1 MDFLKR
7 HLSTIVL
14 ITIAAFWVGIQL
26 GTDDCPSCIV
36 TDLVGGALEGKDTA
50 VASSSAPLAQP
61 ANWSTV
67 DTQGKLFTSDD
78 LEGKVGVLVYWATW
92 CGGCKSEIP
101 DLIALRREFAASDVE
116 IVGLSV
122 DEAHKDLA
130 AYAEAVGINYRIARV
145 TPSIEDAFGQPDAI
159 PTLLIVDQGGQIHFR
174 HKGVVSKDVLTERV
188 KSLLATHPTIE
199 PRAREV
205 AFGGR

>member
-7 HLSTIVL
+7 HFSTIVL
-14 ITIAAFWVGIQL
+14 ITIAASWIGIQL
-26 GTDDCPSCIV
+26 GTDDCPSCV
-36 TDLVGGALEGKDTA
+36 VSNLADKAFATADAAEVKA
-50 VASSSAPLAQP
+50 VAAPVKK

-67 DTQGKLFTSDD
+67 DTNGKLFSSND

-101 DLIALRREFAASDVE
+101 ALVALRKEFAQSDVE

-130 AYAEAVGINYRIARV
+130 AYAKSAGINYRIARV
-145 TPSIEDAFGQPDAI
+145 TPSIIDTFGQADSI
-159 PTLLIVDQGGQIHFR
+159 PTLLIVDQEGRIHFR
-174 HKGVVSKDVLTERV
+174 HTGLVSKDALSERV
-188 KSLLATHPTIE
+188 RSLLATHHID
-199 PRAREV
+199 R
-205 AFGGR
+205 AFGI

>member
-7 HLSTIVL
+7 HFSTIVL
-14 ITIAAFWVGIQL
+14 ITIAAFWIGIQL
-26 GTDDCPSCIV
+26 GTDDCPSCV
-36 TDLVGGALEGKDTA
+36 VSNLADKAFATADAAEVKA
-50 VASSSAPLAQP
+50 VAAPVKK

-67 DTQGKLFTSDD
+67 DTNGKLFSSND

-101 DLIALRREFAASDVE
+101 ALVALRKEFAQSDVE

-130 AYAEAVGINYRIARV
+130 AYAKSAGINYRIARV
-145 TPSIEDAFGQPDAI
+145 TPSIIDTFGQADSI
-159 PTLLIVDQGGQIHFR
+159 PTLLIVDQEGRIHFR
-174 HKGVVSKDVLTERV
+174 HTGLVSKDALSERV
-188 KSLLATHPTIE
+188 RSLLATHHID
-199 PRAREV
+199 R
-205 AFGGR
+205 AFGI